1 VASTIQFAHA
11 SAVSAI
17 DKLGVGEAGGA

>member
-11 SAVSAI
+11 SAVSTI